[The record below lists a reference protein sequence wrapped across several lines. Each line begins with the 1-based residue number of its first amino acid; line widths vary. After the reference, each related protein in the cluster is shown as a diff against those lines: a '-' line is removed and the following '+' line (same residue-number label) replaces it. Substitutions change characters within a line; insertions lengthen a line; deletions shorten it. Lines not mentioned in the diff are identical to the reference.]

1 MPTSVSTN
9 LSFPSSSP
17 SRLQAAITHADA
29 ESTTLAAQDSY
40 PVTHTE
46 TQSSSRLKEPEYA
59 ERIHDVG
66 LFQLKLGDFLS
77 ASRKAHA
84 AVGLFVAAVT
94 ITFGG
99 TSIGAILPLIGD
111 RFRIST
117 ESLGLL
123 LGIILAGTAMFQ
135 IPGGFAALRYGARRV
150 VLASTILG
158 GGAFLLAGLA
168 GDFSVLTFFLFL
180 TGVSSALFYA
190 PALSLV
196 SSIFS
201 EGRRGPAV
209 GFFWGTFNGMGGMV
223 GMLLGAYLGLN
234 FNWQAPLE
242 VGGAGLLLL
251 APVLWWFLPREPSV
265 ASPSH
270 GGLWLSGRRVLRARA
285 VWGLALGLGGFA
297 GAGYVPIYYVT
308 TYFKQVHPT
317 WGIHAAAQVA
327 AFAVLATLPG
337 AAVGGWI
344 ADRGFDRRT
353 VITFFALA
361 FGLVVLWIPYA
372 TLLLLCIIYLLGGFL
387 LGVTNAVMNLFPSYL
402 EETKGPG
409 MALAVGLIVTCQT
422 LFRSVVATVFGFL
435 VVTSGYTAAWLFSA
449 FLCLTLLP
457 LLRWVP
463 PSRAARSAF
472 SRCWD
477 RMMHSA
483 R

>member
-1 MPTSVSTN
+1 LEPRHRET
-9 LSFPSSSP
+9 FEISSEGC
-17 SRLQAAITHADA
+17 LK
-29 ESTTLAAQDSY
+29 LY
-40 PVTHTE
+40 VTRQNTKYF
-46 TQSSSRLKEPEYA
+46 SSEGPEYA
-59 ERIHDVG
+59 ERIRDLG
-66 LFQLKLGDFLS
+66 LSQLKLENPLS
-77 ASRKAHA
+77 ATRKAPA
-84 AVGLFVAAVT
+84 AVGLFVAAIT
-94 ITFGG
+94 ITFGT

-111 RFRIST
+111 RFRVST

-123 LGIILAGTAMFQ
+123 LGIKLAGTAMFQ
-135 IPGGFAALRYGARRV
+135 IPGGFAVLHYGARRV
-150 VLASTILG
+150 VLASAILG

-168 GDFSVLTFFLFL
+168 GDFSFLTFFLFL
-180 TGVSSALFYA
+180 TGVSTALLYA

-209 GFFWGTFNGMGGMV
+209 GFFWGNFNGVGGMV

-242 VGGAGLLLL
+242 VCGAGLLLL
-251 APVLWWFLPREPSV
+251 ALILWWSLPREHSV

-270 GGLWLSGRRVLRARA
+270 RDLWTSGRQVLRARA

-317 WGIHAAAQVA
+317 WGIDAAAHVA

-353 VITFFALA
+353 VIMLFALA
-361 FGLVVLWIPYA
+361 FGLAVLWIPYA
-372 TLLLLCIIYLLGGFL
+372 TLSLLWIIYLVAGFL

-409 MALAVGLIVTCQT
+409 MALAVGLIITSQT
-422 LFRSVVATVFGFL
+422 LFRSAVAIVFGFL
-435 VVTSGYTAAWLFSA
+435 AVTSGYTAAWLFSA
-449 FLCLTLLP
+449 FLCLSLLP
-457 LLRWVP
+457 LLYWVP
-463 PSRAARSAF
+463 SSRAARPAQISGD
-472 SRCWD
+472 SR
-477 RMMHSA
+477 A